1 MNKTKK
7 ALTTALLAASIA
19 IGSVPFTDT
28 SSTGVLAASIQQA
41 NQVIAY
47 AKSLEGIP
55 YKSGGTTQ
63 KGFDASGYVQ
73 HVYQKFGV
81 LLPRTSKDM
90 FKAGTAI
97 ANPEPGDLVFYDTS
111 NKTKKEANFVG
122 IYLGKQQF
130 IAVTTKNGVAIQSM
144 DNSYWKTKYM
154 GAQKAPLIVNEF
166 AAETVKLGD
175 IISDMKVTTISLTTK
190 KALTRVAFEG
200 QTTIS
205 GTVIINPKSAN
216 TYTLVPDESSLKKL
230 PVIAGKK
237 GNALLTFKNRTAA
250 SKILG
255 NVKNKQKVT
264 IILDNYAIN
273 VRNAKVSKEA
283 NLIKFVK

>member
-7 ALTTALLAASIA
+7 VLTTALLSASIA
-19 IGSVPFTDT
+19 IGSVPFTGT
-28 SSTGVLAASIQQA
+28 SSKDVLAASVQQA
-41 NQVIAY
+41 NQVITY
-47 AKSLEGIP
+47 AKSLEGTP
-55 YKSGGTTQ
+55 YKAGGTTQ

-81 LLPRTSKDM
+81 QLPRTAKDM
-90 FKAGTAI
+90 FKAGNTT

-111 NKTKKEANFVG
+111 NTTKKEANFVG
-122 IYLGKQQF
+122 IYLGEQQF

-154 GAQKAPLIVNEF
+154 GARKAPLVLNEF
-166 AAETVKLGD
+166 AAETVKPGD
-175 IISDMKVTTISLTTK
+175 IISDMKVATISLTAQ

-205 GTVIINPKSAN
+205 GTFIINPKSAN
-216 TYTLVPDESSLKKL
+216 IYTLVPDESSLKKL

-237 GNALLTFKNRTAA
+237 GNALLTFKNRTAT
-250 SKILG
+250 SKIMEK
-255 NVKNKQKVT
+255 VKNKQKVT
-264 IILDNYAIN
+264 IIIDHYAIN
-273 VRNAKVSKEA
+273 AQNTNVLKEA
-283 NLIKFVK
+283 HVTKFVK